1 MADIDRQVIVVVS
14 HLCPFPVIHGN
25 RSRLIALLTWLK
37 SKGFRVSYILQPLDV
52 DEAAGVQKLRA
63 LVDRLEI
70 VRRPSEGGRIKI
82 FLSEA
87 YRRFEKKFLPG
98 RVAGTLRNAF
108 RRAERRNPIVNE
120 TWGTGDVGGDGHIDR
135 WCWSATAEAVQR
147 ETRTNRPLAVIA
159 EYTLLSKCLE
169 KLPPSTL
176 KIIDTVEVFFR
187 NRDRFHTEGLAAP
200 FVCTRESE
208 QLALNRGDVLVAIQ
222 KNDAHVL
229 RELFPEKRV
238 ITLPHT
244 YRKASPGAAHPAT
257 GTILY
262 VGSSNP
268 YNVHGL
274 RQFLDQAWPSILKDV
289 PNATLRIVG
298 GIPRIERAH
307 GDPVVHVGRVSDQ
320 ELAREYQTAHV
331 VINPQVAGTGLK
343 IKCVEALSAGCP
355 LVMNRAAADGLEQG
369 EGTAFLVAKDW
380 PEFADH
386 VVRVLSD
393 DVLRQ
398 ELAMKAQGFAEEM
411 FSAVRTF
418 SELERVLSERLSALA
433 REVTPGAS
441 PGVRPDASHSA

>member
-1 MADIDRQVIVVVS
+1 MAGIDRQVILVVS
-14 HLCPFPVIHGN
+14 HLCPFPAIHGN

-37 SKGFRVSYILQPLDV
+37 SKGFRVSYILQPLAV

-70 VRRPSEGGRIKI
+70 VRRPSDGGRIKI
-82 FLSEA
+82 LLSDA

-98 RVAGTLRNAF
+98 RIAGWLRNAF
-108 RRAERRNPIVNE
+108 RRAEYRNPAGNE

-159 EYTLLSKCLE
+159 EYALLSKCLE

-200 FVCTRESE
+200 FVCTQESE

-222 KNDAHVL
+222 KNDARVL
-229 RELFPEKRV
+229 RDLFPEKRV

-244 YRKASPGAAHPAT
+244 YGQAPPGSAELAT

-274 RQFLDQAWPSILKDV
+274 GQFLDQAWPSILKDV
-289 PNATLRIVG
+289 PNVTLRIVG
-298 GIPRIERAH
+298 GISRAER
-307 GDPVVHVGRVSDQ
+307 VHDHQVIYVGRVSDE

-355 LVMNRAAADGLEQG
+355 LVMSRASADGLEQG

-380 PEFADH
+380 PEFVDH

-398 ELAMKAQGFAEEM
+398 ELAVKARGFAEEM
-411 FSAVRTF
+411 FSADRTF
-418 SELERVLSERLSALA
+418 SELERVLSEHVSALA
-433 REVTPGAS
+433 RAATPGAFPRPR
-441 PGVRPDASHSA
+441 PGASHPA

>member
-1 MADIDRQVIVVVS
+1 M
-14 HLCPFPVIHGN
+14 
-25 RSRLIALLTWLK
+25 LTWLK

-70 VRRPSEGGRIKI
+70 VRRPSDGGRIKI
-82 FLSEA
+82 LLSDA

-98 RVAGTLRNAF
+98 RIAGWLRNAF
-108 RRAERRNPIVNE
+108 RRAEYRNPAGNE

-147 ETRTNRPLAVIA
+147 ETRSNRPLAVIT
-159 EYTLLSKCLE
+159 EYALLSKCLE

-200 FVCTRESE
+200 FVCTQESE

-229 RELFPEKRV
+229 RDLFPEKRV

-244 YRKASPGAAHPAT
+244 YRQAPSGAARPAT

-274 RQFLDQAWPSILKDV
+274 RQFRAGDSPRWIHWRTTARRGELMIREFEDMPNDHLVLIVDPGERDHPVLERLLSLAATICWDWWGFRPRRSPRAARTNYQADSDNESAWRERSPSI
-289 PNATLRIVG
+289 R
-298 GIPRIERAH
+298 R
-307 GDPVVHVGRVSDQ
+307 S
-320 ELAREYQTAHV
+320 
-331 VINPQVAGTGLK
+331 
-343 IKCVEALSAGCP
+343 C
-355 LVMNRAAADGLEQG
+355 
-369 EGTAFLVAKDW
+369 
-380 PEFADH
+380 
-386 VVRVLSD
+386 
-393 DVLRQ
+393 
-398 ELAMKAQGFAEEM
+398 
-411 FSAVRTF
+411 
-418 SELERVLSERLSALA
+418 
-433 REVTPGAS
+433 
-441 PGVRPDASHSA
+441 